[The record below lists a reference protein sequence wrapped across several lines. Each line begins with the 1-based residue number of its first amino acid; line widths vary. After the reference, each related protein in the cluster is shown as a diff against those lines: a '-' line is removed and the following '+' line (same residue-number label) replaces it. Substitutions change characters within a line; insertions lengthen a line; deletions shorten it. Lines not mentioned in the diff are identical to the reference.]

1 MALARRCLRQRAWC
15 WRCLLQQ
22 RARLRR
28 RALRWSRF
36 VSAAASACAAHP
48 RCAPLSTA
56 YCGCLPSS
64 GRCSGNGQ
72 SRAGVARSARSLKLA
87 RRSPMR
93 LKSCP
98 ISQAIPCS
106 TAQRT
111 RLPDAMRAVGCFPPS
126 VLQTVSVA
134 EESGALDAML
144 NDIATLNSQQ
154 LDRRIEALAGLVEP
168 LIIVVLGALIG
179 GLVVALY
186 LPIIQL
192 GNVI

>member
-28 RALRWSRF
+28 RA
-36 VSAAASACAAHP
+36 
-48 RCAPLSTA
+48 
-56 YCGCLPSS
+56 LPSS

-111 RLPDAMRAVGCFPPS
+111 RLRAPC
-126 VLQTVSVA
+126 
-134 EESGALDAML
+134 GAARDAML